1 MFRRPLRL
9 RISATM
15 LGFSLL
21 LGACAEEPND
31 QPVEHQEL
39 QETEFELVE
48 GNYPYRDGDM
58 TICAVWEAELPD
70 GEVDQ
75 RTEHYLIERMNEELE
90 ENADWRDFSGL
101 TSVETCDD
109 ARDYQR
115 LRREFEAEVAIA
127 PDPVRELYP
136 EEPGADLS
144 DNVDKIGEADGE
156 SNNDAVV
163 RIKYTAGSSSAC
175 SGTMIHPRVVLTAAH
190 CFQPGYRSFAL
201 RREENGTVQN
211 FVTKNATFYRHI
223 DYTGVG
229 DPGDDIGLMVFDTPV
244 AGVDAG
250 ADTLRV
256 LTSGIDGGDNIIF
269 LGWGIAAHD
278 GSGAGVLRYGHG
290 TVNSAYTRY
299 FTDNVLQGGARIC
312 KQDSGGPARLNRGS
326 HNVSYDLVGGMAS
339 QIVLGSP
346 YCGYPGDTMWWAATE
361 DKIEWIETRFLMHG
375 INLTPQ
381 DAGTACH
388 RFSQSGHNYMRC
400 W

>member
-1 MFRRPLRL
+1 MLRYSRL
-9 RISATM
+9 VRSSTAA
-15 LGFSLL
+15 LGLSIL
-21 LGACAEEPND
+21 LGGCAEEPTD
-31 QPVEHQEL
+31 DPAQLQTEHEPEYEL
-39 QETEFELVE
+39 LD
-48 GNYPYRDGDM
+48 GDYPYLEGDM
-58 TICAVWEAELPD
+58 TICAVWQAELAD
-70 GEVDQ
+70 GEIDQ
-75 RTEHYLIERMNEELE
+75 RTEHYLVDRMNDELDE
-90 ENADWRDFSGL
+90 DTDWREFSGL
-101 TSVETCDD
+101 QAVETCDD
-109 ARDYQR
+109 AREYQR
-115 LRREFEAEVAIA
+115 LRRDYEAEVAA
-127 PDPVRELYP
+127 TTPEPVRELYP
-136 EEPGADLS
+136 EEPGADQ
-144 DNVDKIGEADGE
+144 VDKIGEADGE

-163 RIKYTAGSSSAC
+163 RIKYNAGSSSGC

-201 RREENGTVQN
+201 RREENGSVQN

-229 DPGDDIGLMVFDTPV
+229 DPGDDIGLMVFDTAV

-299 FTDNVLQGGARIC
+299 FTDDVLQGGARIC

-361 DKIEWIETRFLMHG
+361 DKIEWIETRLMING

-381 DAGTACH
+381 DGGTACH